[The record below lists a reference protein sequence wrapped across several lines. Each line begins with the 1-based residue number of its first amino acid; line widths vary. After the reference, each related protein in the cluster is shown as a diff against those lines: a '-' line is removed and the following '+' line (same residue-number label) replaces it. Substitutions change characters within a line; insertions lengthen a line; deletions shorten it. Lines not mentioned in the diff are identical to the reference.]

1 MDMVLLL
8 IVGEMLLVLI
18 IISMFR
24 SNSIRQDNTA
34 QLRAL
39 NRNISNFNER
49 EDLIAVIKELNK
61 KIKELN

>member
-1 MDMVLLL
+1 MDMVLLV
-8 IVGEMLLVLI
+8 VGEMLLVLI

-24 SNSIRQDNTA
+24 SNSIREDNTA

>member
-1 MDMVLLL
+1 MDLLF
-8 IVGEMLLVLI
+8 IGEMLLGLI
-18 IISMFR
+18 IIIMLR

-39 NRNISNFNER
+39 NKNISNLNER
-49 EDLIAVIKELNK
+49 EDLIAVIKDLNK

>member
-1 MDMVLLL
+1 
-8 IVGEMLLVLI
+8 MLLVLI

>member
-1 MDMVLLL
+1 MDLLF
-8 IVGEMLLVLI
+8 IEEMLLGLI
-18 IISMFR
+18 IIIMLR

-49 EDLIAVIKELNK
+49 EDLIAVIKDLNK

>member
-1 MDMVLLL
+1 MVLLV
-8 IVGEMLLVLI
+8 VGEMLLALI

-39 NRNISNFNER
+39 NRNISNFNDR
-49 EDLIAVIKELNK
+49 EDLIAVIKELNN

>member
-1 MDMVLLL
+1 MVLLV
-8 IVGEMLLVLI
+8 VGEMLLVLI

>member
-1 MDMVLLL
+1 MDLLF
-8 IVGEMLLVLI
+8 IEEMLLGLI
-18 IISMFR
+18 IIIMLR

-39 NRNISNFNER
+39 NRNISNFNDR
-49 EDLIAVIKELNK
+49 EDLIDVIRDLNK

>member
-1 MDMVLLL
+1 MDLLF
-8 IVGEMLLVLI
+8 IEEMLLGLI
-18 IISMFR
+18 IIIMLR

-39 NRNISNFNER
+39 NKNISNLNER
-49 EDLIAVIKELNK
+49 EDLIAVIKDLNK

>member
-1 MDMVLLL
+1 MVLLL

>member
-1 MDMVLLL
+1 MVLLV
-8 IVGEMLLVLI
+8 VGEMLLVLI

-39 NRNISNFNER
+39 NRNISNFNDR
-49 EDLIAVIKELNK
+49 EDLIAVIKDLNK

>member
-1 MDMVLLL
+1 MVLLV
-8 IVGEMLLVLI
+8 VGEMLLVLI

-24 SNSIRQDNTA
+24 SNSIREDNTA

>member
-1 MDMVLLL
+1 MDLLF
-8 IVGEMLLVLI
+8 IGEMLLGLI
-18 IISMFR
+18 IIIMLR

-39 NRNISNFNER
+39 NRNISNFNDR

-61 KIKELN
+61 KIKELS

>member
-1 MDMVLLL
+1 MDLLF
-8 IVGEMLLVLI
+8 IGEMLLGLI
-18 IISMFR
+18 IIIMLR

>member
-1 MDMVLLL
+1 MDMVLLV
-8 IVGEMLLVLI
+8 VGEMLLVLI